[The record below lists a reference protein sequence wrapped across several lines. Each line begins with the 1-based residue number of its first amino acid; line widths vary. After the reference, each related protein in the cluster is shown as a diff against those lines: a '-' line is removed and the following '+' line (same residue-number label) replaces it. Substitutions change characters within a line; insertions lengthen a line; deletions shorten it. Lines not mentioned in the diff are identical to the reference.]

1 MDIFKEILYC
11 VAGTL
16 AFAVTMRAPRKD
28 LAFIVIGATISSAT
42 ERVLSKFYGDF
53 TACLCAMICIV
64 FFSEIIARMQK
75 EPATVILMPSTIPLL
90 PGSSIY
96 YMMFY
101 AIQGN
106 SKLMINYGKSTVLT
120 GVGIALGA
128 VISTTIIRI
137 LNAYRNKNNL

>member
-1 MDIFKEILYC
+1 MDILKEILYC

-16 AFAVTMRAPRKD
+16 AFAITMKAARKD
-28 LAFIVIGATISSAT
+28 LFFIGIAATISAGT
-42 ERVLSKFYGDF
+42 ERILSKFYGDF

-64 FFSEIIARMQK
+64 FFSEVVARIQK

-96 YMMFY
+96 YTMFY

-106 SKLMINYGKSTVLT
+106 SKLMTGYAKATVFS

-128 VISTTIIRI
+128 VISATIIKI
-137 LNAYRNKNNL
+137 LNEYRTKE